1 MTRIKKA
8 SILRYFLISSKLK
21 TIYEENED
29 IEEDAD
35 IEEDIDENHNHKKTK
50 NREIEFSN
58 ITFSKNLYNIAEV

>member
-1 MTRIKKA
+1 MPRIKKA

-29 IEEDAD
+29 I
-35 IEEDIDENHNHKKTK
+35 DENHNHKKSK

-58 ITFSKNLYNIAEV
+58 IAFSKNLYNIDEV